1 MRRPT
6 PHIPQAPA
14 AAGRLLSRAGRGGIF
29 LLLIVLL
36 LIVQLPLFWMLIT
49 SFKARGTAFQLQFI
63 PQTRVH
69 TPADNEPALSMP
81 VATADDPILH
91 FEHHDPAAGTVDL
104 ALMDPA
110 GELARH
116 ELQYAAGGLWL
127 LTLVPDTP
135 GTYLYTFELD
145 GEELIPADVPA
156 AELLALGLVEEIV
169 AESGAVTSNTDD
181 PQLLAFVRDGKLLAT
196 ATRPEDGRYELL
208 LNGRRFPLSEIH
220 PGIHEL
226 HRQIESIHPED
237 EPAFRLTEIRS
248 FGTAA
253 AEMYTLDNFRA
264 ILTSE
269 EFNFARYFLNSLV
282 VATSAGILT
291 VILCTMGGY
300 AFSQMTF
307 HFRDQLF
314 VLVLASM
321 LVPGM
326 IFMVPQFS
334 ITIGLGLM
342 NTYPGMVVPHLANI
356 FGLFLLR
363 QYIGQ
368 IPRDLF
374 AAAEIDGASQPQ
386 IFQTIVVPICLPIML
401 TLFLLT
407 FVTQW
412 SNFLWQLIIN
422 TGDSRVLTLPVGL
435 QQFRGQNTDEWEMIM
450 AGASFS
456 IVPMA
461 ILFLCFQG
469 YFLRGLAAGAVK
481 E

>member
-1 MRRPT
+1 MRTPASPPPLPPT
-6 PHIPQAPA
+6 RRSI
-14 AAGRLLSRAGRGGIF
+14 GLRKAGRGAIVA
-29 LLLIVLL
+29 LLLMLL
-36 LIVQLPLFWMLIT
+36 LVVQLPLVWMLVT
-49 SFKARGTAFQLQFI
+49 AFKVRGTAFQLQFI
-63 PQTRVH
+63 PQTSLY
-69 TPADNEPALSMP
+69 TPGMGDPALPLP
-81 VATADDPILH
+81 VAGGEDILLH
-91 FEHHDPAAGTVDL
+91 FEHRDRQAGSVDL
-104 ALMDPA
+104 LLIDPA
-110 GELARH
+110 GERFRH
-116 ELQYAAGGLWL
+116 EFRYAEDGLWI
-127 LTLVPDTP
+127 LTVKADVP
-135 GTYLYTFELD
+135 GVYLYAIELD
-145 GEELIPADVPA
+145 GEEADPEAVSA
-156 AELLALGLVEEIV
+156 GQLLEFGLVEGLE
-169 AESGAVTSNTDD
+169 AESGSTVSNVDRPDLLVYIRNATLTVHVRGDEGRD
-181 PQLLAFVRDGKLLAT
+181 HELLLAG
-196 ATRPEDGRYELL
+196 TRLTLTESQSGRYELQ
-208 LNGRRFPLSEIH
+208 REITV
-220 PGIHEL
+220 PSDAAATG
-226 HRQIESIHPED
+226 
-237 EPAFRLTEIRS
+237 FRLVERRS
-248 FGTAA
+248 FATALA
-253 AEMYTLDNFRA
+253 DMYTTDNFRA

-269 EFNFARYFLNSLV
+269 EFNFFRYFINSLV

-291 VILCTMGGY
+291 VLICTMGGY
-300 AFSQMTF
+300 AFSQLTF

-334 ITIGLGLM
+334 ITINLGLM

-456 IVPMA
+456 IVPIA